1 MRRRTTTFAEPG
13 SSTAPRAA
21 CGQDLSLRSALS
33 YFGTMADYRRST
45 EYRKVPVLLDR
56 MADDEP
62 AAGTGFL
69 SELSGAQRRVFLQHM
84 CVQILWECQ
93 WGLSGASNA
102 SKLMELVGGNM
113 ISYQNISTIG
123 WTVNNMLN
131 LFLAPITAALS
142 DTFGRIPFMAQGRL
156 AIMGLFI
163 GHRYCTN
170 VRVRARPSAATHRAR
185 SSVRQQ

>member
-1 MRRRTTTFAEPG
+1 MN
-13 SSTAPRAA
+13 
-21 CGQDLSLRSALS
+21 
-33 YFGTMADYRRST
+33 DYRRSV
-45 EYRKVPVLLDR
+45 EYRKDPLLLDYRLQRSAATKIQERVRGNQARRAYQQLQSATGSEWLR
-56 MADDEP
+56 MA
-62 AAGTGFL
+62 
-69 SELSGAQRRVFLQHM
+69 ELSAPQKRVFMQHLAL
-84 CVQILWECQ
+84 QILWECQ

-123 WTVNNMLN
+123 WTVNNLLN

-170 VRVRARPSAATHRAR
+170 VRVRACRPASSATRRAR
-185 SSVRQQ
+185 SSVRQP

>member
-1 MRRRTTTFAEPG
+1 
-13 SSTAPRAA
+13 
-21 CGQDLSLRSALS
+21 
-33 YFGTMADYRRST
+33 MADYRRST
-45 EYRKVPVLLDR
+45 EYRSPWADAVLEGVPSGKEYRKVSVLLDR
-56 MADDEP
+56 MADDKP

-123 WTVNNMLN
+123 WTVNNLLN
-131 LFLAPITAALS
+131 LFLNTYYFDSLTILATRALP
-142 DTFGRIPFMAQGRL
+142 TFNTSI
-156 AIMGLFI
+156 
-163 GHRYCTN
+163 
-170 VRVRARPSAATHRAR
+170 
-185 SSVRQQ
+185 